1 MLNDEVEGSRENV
14 RRERRRRKLA
24 FQKTRSGQLGTELQ
38 EAPRGPRRAP
48 RQKSASE
55 ASAGECQLVGQLG
68 VICDLGES
76 SSTEWGGGE
85 LCIAVVLRG
94 SGFHSLVRTFRM
106 RAVEMRPRAGQRG
119 DRVSDSVVHHAFFYG
134 E

>member
-24 FQKTRSGQLGTELQ
+24 FRKTRSGQNCKRH
-38 EAPRGPRRAP
+38 RGVRAS

-119 DRVSDSVVHHAFFYG
+119 DRVSDSVVHRAFFYG